1 MPDTG
6 SMTSF
11 AAAGLEAVADRE
23 KAARMA
29 AYMKTNMAFY
39 GVQKADRTRILREL
53 LRRFPVADRTEYR
66 SQVSALWRRPHR
78 EEKYLAIAVARAYP
92 RYVTL
97 SSVPLYR
104 EMIVEGAWWDLV
116 DEIAIHLIGAV
127 LVGQRRQMTPR
138 VADWI
143 GDRDLW
149 LRRTSI
155 ICQVGKK
162 DETDDALLFTAC
174 SRRMHETEF
183 FIRKAIGWA
192 LRDYTRTAPEAVRDF
207 VIEHREQM
215 SGLSFREA
223 TKHMSSANID
233 PSTS

>member
-1 MPDTG
+1 
-6 SMTSF
+6 MTSF
-11 AAAGLEAVADRE
+11 AATELEAVADHT

-29 AYMKTNMAFY
+29 AYMKTDMAFY
-39 GVQKADRTRILREL
+39 GVQKADRKRILREV
-53 LRRFPVADRTEYR
+53 LRRFPVANRTEYR
-66 SQVSALWRRPHR
+66 SQVSALWHRPHR

-97 SSVPLYR
+97 SGVPLYR
-104 EMIVEGAWWDLV
+104 EMLVEGAWWDFV

-127 LVGQRRQMTPR
+127 LVGQRREMTPL
-138 VADWI
+138 VSAWI
-143 GDRDLW
+143 DDRDLW

-162 DETDDALLFTAC
+162 DETDESLLFAAC
-174 SRRMHETEF
+174 SGRVHEKEF

-192 LRDYTRTAPEAVRDF
+192 LRDHARTAPESVRRF
-207 VIEHREQM
+207 VIEHRDQM

-223 TKHMSSANID
+223 TKHLD
-233 PSTS
+233 V

>member
-1 MPDTG
+1 MQNPEPM
-6 SMTSF
+6 SSF
-11 AAAGLEAVADRE
+11 VAAELEAVANRE

-29 AYMKTNMAFY
+29 AYMKTDMAFY
-39 GVQKADRTRILREL
+39 GVQKADRKRILREV

-66 SQVSALWRRPHR
+66 AQVSALWRRPHR
-78 EEKYLAIAVARAYP
+78 EEKYLAIAVARASP

-104 EMIVEGAWWDLV
+104 TMIVEGAWWDFV
-116 DEIAIHLIGAV
+116 DEIAIHLIGTV
-127 LVGQRRQMTPR
+127 LVGQRRELTPR
-138 VADWI
+138 VAVWI

-162 DETDDALLFTAC
+162 DETDESLLFAAC
-174 SRRMHETEF
+174 SRRMHEKEF

-192 LRDYTRTAPEAVRDF
+192 LRDYARTAPESVRRF
-207 VIEHREQM
+207 VIEGRDRM

-223 TKHMSSANID
+223 TKHLD
-233 PSTS
+233 V

>member
-1 MPDTG
+1 MP
-6 SMTSF
+6 SPEPITSF
-11 AAAGLEAVADRE
+11 VAAEFAAVSDAA

-29 AYMKTNMAFY
+29 AYLKTDMAFY
-39 GVQKADRTRILREL
+39 GVQKADRTPIFREV
-53 LRRFPVADRTEYR
+53 LRRFPAADRAEYR
-66 SQVSALWRRPHR
+66 AQVSALWRRPHR

-104 EMIVEGAWWDLV
+104 RMIVEGAWWDLV

-127 LVGQRRQMTPR
+127 LVGQRREMTPR
-138 VADWI
+138 VVAWI
-143 GDRDLW
+143 DHRDLW

-155 ICQVGKK
+155 ICQVGKRN
-162 DETDDALLFTAC
+162 ETDESLLFDAC
-174 SRRMHETEF
+174 LRRMHETEF

-192 LRDYTRTAPEAVRDF
+192 LRDYARTAPEAVRDF

-215 SGLSFREA
+215 SGLSLREA
-223 TKHMSSANID
+223 TKHLSSANTD
-233 PSTS
+233 PATS

>member
-1 MPDTG
+1 MPN
-6 SMTSF
+6 SEPMTSF
-11 AAAGLEAVADRE
+11 VAAQLESVANRE
-23 KAARMA
+23 KAVRMA
-29 AYMKTNMAFY
+29 AYMRTDMAFY
-39 GVQKADRTRILREL
+39 GVQKADRKRILREL
-53 LRRFPVADRTEYR
+53 LRRFPAADRSEYR
-66 SQVSALWRRPHR
+66 DQVSALWRRPNR

-104 EMIVEGAWWDLV
+104 GLIVEGAWWDFV

-127 LVGQRRQMTPR
+127 LVGQRREMTPR
-138 VADWI
+138 VAVWI
-143 GDRDLW
+143 DDRDLW

-155 ICQVGKK
+155 ICQVGKRN
-162 DETDDALLFTAC
+162 ETDEALLFDAC
-174 SRRMHETEF
+174 SRRMTETEF

-192 LRDYTRTAPEAVRDF
+192 LRDYARTAPEAVRDF

-223 TKHMSSANID
+223 TKHLSSANTE
-233 PSTS
+233 PATS